1 MPLGGEKGKEER
13 GKNGGGE
20 GSRRTAGNSSTVS
33 SFSSDYHADAYFIRR
48 VIKFVALRVWPSLNE
63 WRINDDVKLYVAFV
77 VDACIV

>member
-33 SFSSDYHADAYFIRR
+33 SFSSDYHTMHISFGG
-48 VIKFVALRVWPSLNE
+48 
-63 WRINDDVKLYVAFV
+63 
-77 VDACIV
+77 